1 MCGSHLRQD
10 PSIVMLLLT
19 YGFSSIYLLYVL
31 CSCIH
36 MEAGGQVVGPEIKL
50 RSSGFQGKCL
60 SSMSHPCCH
69 FVDRD
74 KRKLLKRHQM
84 LNDKI
89 SFTKTLS
96 TPYRQDGSSGAQS
109 QVHEYTAR
117 KWNPGLMNTQTNS
130 LSLKCVQ
137 FLPNPT
143 ADINGGTAAAPATAS
158 C

>member
-1 MCGSHLRQD
+1 
-10 PSIVMLLLT
+10 
-19 YGFSSIYLLYVL
+19 
-31 CSCIH
+31 
-36 MEAGGQVVGPEIKL
+36 MEARGQVVGAVLSFHVGPEINL

-60 SSMSHPCCH
+60 FFRSHPCGH
-69 FVDRD
+69 FLDRG

-84 LNDKI
+84 LNDKT

-96 TPYRQDGSSGAQS
+96 TLPYRQDGSSRAQS
-109 QVHEYTAR
+109 KVHDYTAR
-117 KWNPGLMNTQTNS
+117 KWNLGLMNTRTKS

-143 ADINGGTAAAPATAS
+143 ANTNGSTGAALATAS